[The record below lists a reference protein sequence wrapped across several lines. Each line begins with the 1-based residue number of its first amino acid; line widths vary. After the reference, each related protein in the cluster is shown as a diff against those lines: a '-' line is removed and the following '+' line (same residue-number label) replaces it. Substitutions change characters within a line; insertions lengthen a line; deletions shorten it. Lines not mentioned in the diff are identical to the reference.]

1 MLRISMENRFRG
13 FLPVAVDVETGGLH
27 PETDALLEI
36 AAVPFR
42 MDAEGGLEPCEPI
55 SLAVRPFE
63 GARIDPAS
71 LKLIG
76 IDPYD
81 PQRDAV
87 SEREALETV
96 FQAVRQAVREHHC
109 QRAVLLGHNA
119 AFDLAVVN
127 AASDRCRLKRNPFHP
142 FSTLDTVSLGAVAFG
157 HTVLSRIA
165 QQAGLGWDDGQ
176 AHQARYDAYKTA
188 EVFCAV
194 VNRWQ
199 GEYRRQLGQEP
210 ADAATRFPSGP
221 DAPSP

>member
-1 MLRISMENRFRG
+1 MSRISMENRFRG

-36 AAVPFR
+36 AAVLFR
-42 MDAEGGLEPCEPI
+42 MNAEGGLEPCEPL

-63 GARIDPAS
+63 GARLDPAS

-76 IDPYD
+76 IDPHD

-87 SEREALETV
+87 PEREALEAV
-96 FQAVRQAVREHHC
+96 FQAVRRAVREHHC

-142 FSTLDTVSLGAVAFG
+142 FSTLDTVSLGAVTYG

-165 QQAGLGWDDGQ
+165 QQAGLGWDDQQ
-176 AHQARYDAYKTA
+176 AHRARYDAYKTA

-199 GEYRRQLGQEP
+199 GEYCRQVGEEP
-210 ADAATRFPSGP
+210 AGEVTRSPHAPG
-221 DAPSP
+221 APSA